1 MTLITGFRA
10 YVFNSSTA
18 AVKLAIENPQ
28 KYFSFAEKLLVAK
41 NQSNQRAM
49 NKAQA
54 AFNSVKLSVSEQ
66 IEARRGAP
74 GLSAGAAKS
83 AAELADRFRD
93 HLAAKSVING
103 LHNKQIRYEGLANEL
118 ARAGGKS
125 LGLES
130 QIKTEEFWENARPVK
145 TVSWADQ
152 QGPSRARELT
162 SVGNW
167 KR

>member
-1 MTLITGFRA
+1 MTLITGFHA

-28 KYFSFAEKLLVAK
+28 KYFPFAERLLVAK

-54 AFNSVKLSVSEQ
+54 AFNSVKLSESEQ
-66 IEARRGAP
+66 TEARRGAP

-93 HLAAKSVING
+93 HLAAESVIIG

-118 ARAGGKS
+118 ARVGGKS
-125 LGLES
+125 LRLES
-130 QIKTEEFWENARPVK
+130 QIKTEEFWKNVTPVK

-152 QGPSRARELT
+152 QGPRQGADLAS
-162 SVGNW
+162 
-167 KR
+167 